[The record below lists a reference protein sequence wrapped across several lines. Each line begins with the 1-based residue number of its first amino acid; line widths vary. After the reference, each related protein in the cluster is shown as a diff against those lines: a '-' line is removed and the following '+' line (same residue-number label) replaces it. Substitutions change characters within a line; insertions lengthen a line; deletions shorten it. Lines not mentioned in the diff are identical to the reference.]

1 MESINVTDLYNT
13 YSSKLVIYL
22 TRLAGKS
29 EAEDLMHETFIKVF
43 NSIDTF
49 KGNSQISTWIYKIA
63 TNTAIDKLK
72 SAGYRRLKYKTA
84 SIDYI
89 EPLKSNFR
97 HDTEEE
103 FNIEYNFFKQE
114 MNQCISDFIDRLPD
128 NYRTIFLL
136 REYENFTIEEICE
149 IMGVSF
155 DNVKIRLHRARK
167 KLQELLMNNCKFYYD
182 EYSKLCCD
190 RK

>member
-1 MESINVTDLYNT
+1 MESLNITELYNA
-13 YSSKLVIYL
+13 YSSKLIFYL
-22 TRLAGKS
+22 TRLVGKS

-63 TNTAIDKLK
+63 TNTAVDKLK
-72 SAGYRRLKYKTA
+72 SAGYRRQKYETA

-97 HDTEEE
+97 QDTDEE

-136 REYENFTIEEICE
+136 REYENFTIEEISE
-149 IMGVSF
+149 VIGVSF

-167 KLQELLMNNCKFYYD
+167 KLQELLMNNCQFYYD